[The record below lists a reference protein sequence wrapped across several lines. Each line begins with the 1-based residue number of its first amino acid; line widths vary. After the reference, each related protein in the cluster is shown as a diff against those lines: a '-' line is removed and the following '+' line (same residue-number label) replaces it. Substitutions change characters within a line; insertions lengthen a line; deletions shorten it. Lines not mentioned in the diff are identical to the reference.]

1 MELKLTGMEALTNKL
16 RGLQQEVS
24 GPGMERALRAG
35 GRVIR
40 GAMQERAPVLDRRTP
55 GSTALPPGSLRAG
68 IRVYAPKDVKPIE
81 VLVGPNAKTAHV
93 ARFVEYGH
101 RQVSGGQLKVLPNGK
116 THGKGKAGRDV
127 PPHPFLRPAFEASLG
142 AAETAMVASLKETI
156 EKAG

>member
-1 MELKLTGMEALTNKL
+1 MELQLKGMDALARKLQT
-16 RGLQQEVS
+16 LQREVA

-40 GAMQERAPVLDRRTP
+40 TAMQERAPVLDKRTP
-55 GSTALPPGSLRAG
+55 GSSALPPGSLRAG
-68 IRVYAPKDVKPIE
+68 IRVYSPKDVKPVE

-101 RQVSGGQLKVLPNGK
+101 RQVHGGQLKVLPNGK
-116 THGKGKAGRDV
+116 TLGKGKAGRDV
-127 PPHPFLRPAFEASLG
+127 PAHPFLRPAFEASLG

-156 EKAG
+156 QF